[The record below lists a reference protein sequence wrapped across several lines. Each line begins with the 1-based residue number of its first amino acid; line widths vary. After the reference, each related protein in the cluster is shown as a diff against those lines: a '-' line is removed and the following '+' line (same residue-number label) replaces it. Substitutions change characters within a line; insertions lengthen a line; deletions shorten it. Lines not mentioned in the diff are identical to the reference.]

1 MTGLHPRG
9 AHPRAKLQ
17 AACDFVAASLRMG
30 MKADEII
37 ARLCSGY
44 GATFSQRY
52 DGNKLRCAGV
62 AASCTWSAD
71 TGLLDNWRKT
81 ATTRLMQTA

>member
-1 MTGLHPRG
+1 MTDAQRG
-9 AHPRAKLQ
+9 KLQ
-17 AACDFVAASLRMG
+17 AACDFVSASLRME

-44 GATFSQRY
+44 GATLTVRY

-81 ATTRLMQTA
+81 ATVRLMASA